1 VLAVAHSADHSISRR
16 RQWRLEEVHDAVM
29 HDPPASLNVVRQAT
43 AEGKR
48 KTRRRFRER
57 GRYGKNHAEQIRAV
71 YVCLNTIKDAPGI
84 SALSDMSF
92 FTELINDLT
101 RHMSCRELGM
111 LAGTC
116 KEIRDASTETM
127 KRMEVKN
134 RVFPGDGFFDIYN
147 ADQSI
152 QLRFFNDK
160 SKSFSKI
167 EHNNKSYNIDLV
179 LFNTDAPL
187 NVTIVNMTRFINDHM
202 RSRVVKALWIREF
215 ECREDSVYVELAVEH
230 PAFADVILVIDAEK
244 Q

>member
-1 VLAVAHSADHSISRR
+1 
-16 RQWRLEEVHDAVM
+16 
-29 HDPPASLNVVRQAT
+29 
-43 AEGKR
+43 
-48 KTRRRFRER
+48 
-57 GRYGKNHAEQIRAV
+57 
-71 YVCLNTIKDAPGI
+71 
-84 SALSDMSF
+84 MSF
-92 FTELINDLT
+92 FTELINDLA

-134 RVFPGDGFFDIYN
+134 RVFPGNGFFDIYN

-167 EHNNKSYNIDLV
+167 EYNNKSYNIDIV

-215 ECREDSVYVELAVEH
+215 ECLEDRVYVELAVEH